1 MKLCVASTKLTKAV
15 WRNAFLFASPE
26 VLRAL
31 VNYRSH
37 GVQGIKAG
45 WSLQEHEECPG
56 SQERHPA
63 DIRRNHDVKGSGEM
77 RQTSN
82 DLRPKVLKGNR
93 VKREEG
99 RSGHTGHSVGTS
111 E

>member
-1 MKLCVASTKLTKAV
+1 M
-15 WRNAFLFASPE
+15 FASPK

-45 WSLQEHEECPG
+45 WSIQEHEECPG
-56 SQERHPA
+56 CQEHHPA
-63 DIRRNHDVKGSGEM
+63 DIYRNHDVKGRGEM
-77 RQTSN
+77 RQTSH

-99 RSGHTGHSVGTS
+99 RSGHTEHSVSTS